1 MVAAP
6 GESGLGS
13 SGFYPMDAR
22 SAYPQGGGATGAGGG
37 RLTLMLSA
45 PHWRETPWAE
55 ALPRVL
61 EPLGVISIR
70 AGTARQAERV
80 LRTTRVHMAVVDM
93 GVPLA
98 DDGDQRAEDGG
109 SVVLEMLARLEQA
122 PATVVVKSPTQ
133 VRDEQRSIAAALR
146 CNAFAVV
153 DRTAVD
159 LEVLLSLLKRAL
171 SKHYQDKWPGCD
183 GGGGIV

>member
-1 MVAAP
+1 LAGLP
-6 GESGLGS
+6 GGSGS
-13 SGFYPMDAR
+13 
-22 SAYPQGGGATGAGGG
+22 G

-45 PHWRETPWAE
+45 PTWRETPWAE

-70 AGTARQAERV
+70 AATARHAERV

-98 DDGDQRAEDGG
+98 DESDHSASDGG

-122 PATVVVKSPTQ
+122 PATVVVKSPTA

-171 SKHYQDKWPGCD
+171 SKHYQDKWPGCGKMD
-183 GGGGIV
+183 NGLSGGGVV